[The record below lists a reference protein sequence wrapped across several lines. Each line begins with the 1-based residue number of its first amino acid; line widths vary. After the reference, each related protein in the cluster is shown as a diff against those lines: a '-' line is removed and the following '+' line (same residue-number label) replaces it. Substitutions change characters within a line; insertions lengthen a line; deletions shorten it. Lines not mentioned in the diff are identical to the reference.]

1 MSLYH
6 VKDNS
11 FKLIFGNHELFV
23 QFLRDFIHIDL
34 LKDVRP
40 EDIEDVRERY
50 IPLFQDSRESD
61 TVKRINLKDTTLFV
75 IAVVEHESKVN
86 FRTSFKML
94 QYICFILDAYEKE
107 QVQLYPGCITRKEFK
122 YPPVLP
128 VVFYDGPDTWTAETN
143 FLGRTALNEV
153 FEKYIPKF
161 EYELVDLHRYNP
173 QEIARFNDVLSLV
186 MLIDRLGTIEGE
198 NLLKKLPANYLE
210 KLSLKIPE
218 NLSKLLA
225 DVVTV
230 LMDRFEVPRGEI
242 EGVIDRFRGKEGRP
256 MFDALVEKY
265 KRTRAEDLEKGLK
278 KGRQEGRQEG
288 KQEGKQDVGRAMKKD
303 GLPLEQICK
312 YTGLSPEAIEKL

>member
-61 TVKRINLKDTTLFV
+61 TVKRVNLKDSPLFV
-75 IAVVEHESKVN
+75 IAIVEHESKVN

-107 QVQLYPGCITRKEFK
+107 QILLDPGCITRKEFK

-143 FLGRTALNEV
+143 FLRRTALSEV

-161 EYELVDLHRYNP
+161 EYELVDLHSYSP

-186 MLIDRLGTIEGE
+186 MLVDRLGTIEGE
-198 NLLKKLPANYLE
+198 NLLKQLPENYLE
-210 KLSLKIPE
+210 KLSLKIPD
-218 NLSKLLA
+218 NLSKLLS
-225 DVVTV
+225 DVITV
-230 LMDRFEVPRGEI
+230 LMDRFEVPREEI
-242 EGVIDRFRGKEGRP
+242 EEVIDRFGGKEGRP
-256 MFDALVEKY
+256 MFDALVENY
-265 KRTRAEDLEKGLK
+265 KKSRAE
-278 KGRQEGRQEG
+278 GREEGRREV
-288 KQEGKQDVGRAMKKD
+288 KLEAGRAMKKE